1 MTEDDARSWVAARVS
16 RETVAALEDY
26 VRLVPEMA
34 AGDQPRRAQ
43 HTGPNIRPPHRR
55 FASTFD
61 DLRIEDMGHWVDFG
75 SGAGFPGLVCAIAA
89 KDHAPGLTFTLIES
103 DQRKASFLRE
113 VARTTGVKVKI
124 LVTRIEDAPPQ
135 NAQIISARAL
145 APLAKLCEFS
155 KPHMAN
161 DGIALF
167 PKGRNHVAEQA
178 DADAGWTMNRDIWPS
193 RTDPSSVI
201 YRIGDLTRV

>member
-1 MTEDDARSWVAARVS
+1 MTEDDAKSWVVARVS
-16 RETVAALEDY
+16 RETAAALEDY
-26 VRLVPEMA
+26 ARLVQKWQRAINLVAPSTL
-34 AGDQPRRAQ
+34 DQIYSRHIADSLQ
-43 HTGPNIRPPHRR
+43 IL
-55 FASTFD
+55 
-61 DLRIEDMGHWVDFG
+61 DLRSDDIGRWVDFG

-89 KDHAPGLTFTLIES
+89 KDHAPNLTFTLVES

-113 VARTTGVKVKI
+113 VARTTETKIDI
-124 LVTRIEDAPPQ
+124 LVARIEDIPQQ

-145 APLAKLCEFS
+145 ASLAKLCEFS

-167 PKGRNHVAEQA
+167 PKGRNHAAEQA
-178 DADAGWTMNRDIWPS
+178 DADARWTMNREVLPS
-193 RTDPSSVI
+193 KTDPTSVI